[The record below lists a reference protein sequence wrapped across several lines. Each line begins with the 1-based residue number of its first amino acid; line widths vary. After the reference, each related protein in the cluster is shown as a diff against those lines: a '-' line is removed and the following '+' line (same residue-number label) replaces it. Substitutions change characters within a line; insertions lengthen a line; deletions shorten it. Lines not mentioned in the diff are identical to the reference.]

1 MEKQEIDLN
10 NPEFRQVESLLNYTD
25 VSVFM
30 TGKAGTGKST
40 FLKHITRTTRKKH
53 VVLAPTGIA
62 AVNAGGQT
70 LHSFFHIPL
79 KPLLAEDPEFDES
92 RLSNRMKYTK
102 RFIKML
108 RELELIIIDEI
119 SMVRADVIDFIDK
132 ILRHYCRKK
141 AHLPFGGKQILMV
154 GDVFQLEPVVNAQ
167 TREILRREY
176 SSFYFFSA
184 KVFSQIDLVPIELRK
199 VYRQNNAEF
208 IDLLDRV
215 RSGHP
220 TPADIKA
227 INSRVA
233 NTTLNEDKGSMAMT
247 IATRRDIVDFINE
260 SHLESL
266 PGSAHKFTATVEGD
280 FPESSFPTDRELVLK
295 EGAQVVF
302 IRNDPER
309 RWVNGTIGKV
319 TDITQSAIEVTTENG
334 NIFDLEPE
342 IWNNIEYGFD
352 EKTKAVTENVKG
364 AFKQFPVKLAWA
376 LTIHKSQGLTFN
388 KITIDVG
395 QGAFTGGQSYVALSR
410 CTSLEGITMATPIR
424 QSDIYVS
431 RDVLN
436 FATNF
441 NNASLVTS
449 ALESARADSLYADAA
464 TAFNEGNF
472 SDAVRVFA
480 EASQLRQA
488 WTAPRYQRLIAMK
501 LHSLNPPNRRI
512 KQLESKIKEQQATL
526 NRLADEYVQ
535 LGVLCLESG
544 EKKAAKAN
552 FTKALSLN
560 PENKK
565 ANRLLKKLKNK
576 SDS

>member
-1 MEKQEIDLN
+1 M
-10 NPEFRQVESLLNYTD
+10 
-25 VSVFM
+25 
-30 TGKAGTGKST
+30 
-40 FLKHITRTTRKKH
+40 
-53 VVLAPTGIA
+53 
-62 AVNAGGQT
+62 
-70 LHSFFHIPL
+70 
-79 KPLLAEDPEFDES
+79 
-92 RLSNRMKYTK
+92 
-102 RFIKML
+102 
-108 RELELIIIDEI
+108 
-119 SMVRADVIDFIDK
+119 
-132 ILRHYCRKK
+132 
-141 AHLPFGGKQILMV
+141 
-154 GDVFQLEPVVNAQ
+154 
-167 TREILRREY
+167 
-176 SSFYFFSA
+176 
-184 KVFSQIDLVPIELRK
+184 
-199 VYRQNNAEF
+199 
-208 IDLLDRV
+208 
-215 RSGHP
+215 
-220 TPADIKA
+220 
-227 INSRVA
+227 
-233 NTTLNEDKGSMAMT
+233 
-247 IATRRDIVDFINE
+247 
-260 SHLESL
+260 
-266 PGSAHKFTATVEGD
+266 
-280 FPESSFPTDRELVLK
+280 LK

-319 TDITQSAIEVTTENG
+319 TDISQSTIEVTTENG

-464 TAFNEGNF
+464 AAFNEGNF
-472 SDAVRVFA
+472 SDAVSVFA
-480 EASQLRQA
+480 EASQLRQT
-488 WTAPRYQRLIAMK
+488 WTAPRYRRLIAMK
-501 LHSLNPPNRRI
+501 LHSLNQPNRRI
-512 KQLESKIKEQQATL
+512 KELESKIKEQQATL

-565 ANRLLKKLKNK
+565 ANRLLKKTQKQE
-576 SDS
+576 